1 VDESTGI
8 RPLLLDLQ
16 DIPRH
21 NQGPIDSS
29 LEIPFFPKPSIIG
42 DKSFISEMTDDEFAE
57 LSAEENSTEFF
68 YLEHFLFEVRK
79 LLEQLR
85 IPNMPFLVEERGSK
99 GSKNTLLALLEQVE
113 EVWDEE
119 MFRAQFKDWFDMVT
133 RQQKLN
139 AGRVDATTDDQ
150 EITATT
156 LSELSKTIREAEIE
170 LSIAMASKDQ
180 LERVHKR
187 LEALRADLNARYKV
201 LAQIV
206 FDIGYR
212 ELNEGIIVAKPNKH
226 CLEFPK
232 LSGLPGVFGR
242 QLIESGEVLPVG

>member
-1 VDESTGI
+1 MDESTGI

-29 LEIPFFPKPSIIG
+29 LEIPFYPRSPHIG
-42 DKSFISEMTDDEFAE
+42 KSFFGKMTDKEYEEHSDE
-57 LSAEENSTEFF
+57 
-68 YLEHFLFEVRK
+68 YHHLESFLFEIRK

-113 EVWDEE
+113 EVWDED
-119 MFRAQFKDWFDMVT
+119 MFRAQFKDWFDMV
-133 RQQKLN
+133 RCQQKLN

-150 EITATT
+150 EDTATT
-156 LSELSKTIREAEIE
+156 LSELSETIREAEIE

-242 QLIESGEVLPVG
+242 QLIESGEVLPIG